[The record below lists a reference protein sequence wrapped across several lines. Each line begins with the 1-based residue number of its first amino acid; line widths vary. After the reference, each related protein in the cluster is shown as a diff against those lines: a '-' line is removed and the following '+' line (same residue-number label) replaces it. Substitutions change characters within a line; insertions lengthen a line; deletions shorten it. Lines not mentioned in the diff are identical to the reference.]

1 MRHIPRTTAALAAV
15 LAAGI
20 VLSGCSAGSLAS
32 SGGADSG
39 TAEHAPQPAAPDLE
53 SSGGEDA
60 AAEDRA
66 LVITGTVT
74 ITTED
79 PIAASERATEITL
92 AAGGRIDARTE
103 YAPRD
108 GDAGRAT
115 LTLRV
120 PAASVE
126 DVREQ
131 LKELGTVDE
140 TSFDAVDVGTR
151 QRDLETRITTL
162 RASIARYTGWL
173 AEADTTSDLIELESA
188 ISERQNEL
196 ESLEAQERALAD
208 QVAMSTITLELRS
221 EALAPPP
228 EGPENFW
235 EGLVVGWN
243 AFVGFWAAL
252 AIGLGVALPWLV
264 VIAAVVV
271 VVVVVLRRTGRRTT
285 GAAPASVPPP
295 PAEG

>member
-1 MRHIPRTTAALAAV
+1 M
-15 LAAGI
+15 
-20 VLSGCSAGSLAS
+20 
-32 SGGADSG
+32 
-39 TAEHAPQPAAPDLE
+39 
-53 SSGGEDA
+53 
-60 AAEDRA
+60 
-66 LVITGTVT
+66 
-74 ITTED
+74 
-79 PIAASERATEITL
+79 
-92 AAGGRIDARTE
+92 
-103 YAPRD
+103 
-108 GDAGRAT
+108 
-115 LTLRV
+115 

-196 ESLEAQERALAD
+196 ESLEAEERALAD

-252 AIGLGVALPWLV
+252 AIGFGVALPWLV
-264 VIAAVVV
+264 VIAAVVA
-271 VVVVVLRRTGRRTT
+271 VVVVVLRRTGRRTA
-285 GAAPASVPPP
+285 GATPASVPPP
-295 PAEG
+295 AEG

>member
-1 MRHIPRTTAALAAV
+1 MP
-15 LAAGI
+15 
-20 VLSGCSAGSLAS
+20 
-32 SGGADSG
+32 AD
-39 TAEHAPQPAAPDLE
+39 A
-53 SSGGEDA
+53 
-60 AAEDRA
+60 
-66 LVITGTVT
+66 
-74 ITTED
+74 
-79 PIAASERATEITL
+79 
-92 AAGGRIDARTE
+92 
-103 YAPRD
+103 
-108 GDAGRAT
+108 
-115 LTLRV
+115 
-120 PAASVE
+120 VE

-162 RASIARYTGWL
+162 RASIARHTGWL

-196 ESLEAQERALAD
+196 ESLEAQQRTLAD

-221 EALAPPP
+221 GALAPPP

-264 VIAAVVV
+264 VIAAAVVA
-271 VVVVVLRRTGRRTT
+271 VVVVLRRTGRRTV
-285 GAAPASVPPP
+285 GATPASVPPP